1 MLITRVELE
10 NIKSYRQLAVDF
22 RRGTTAI
29 SGANGAGKTTLV
41 EAIGFALFDSLPYN
55 QGQFV
60 REGEK
65 YGHVIVHFIGNDD
78 RPYTVERRCGSGAR
92 WFVYDCEADARIEQ
106 NTDVLDKLHE
116 LFGIERERP
125 LDTLFKDALG
135 VPQGTFTSIFLQTAS
150 IRKKTFDALLQ
161 IEDYKIA
168 ADYLLDVQK
177 LYKEQAQTQQ
187 GEIQRLEYETRN
199 LVSWRTALRDAREQD
214 RRQKEQNILWTQQLA
229 QCEERYKALADQR
242 DELGQLEQQ
251 YQFRKSKDEDA
262 QQRLQDRQQDLN
274 LARTARKAVIESS
287 TSYQCYL
294 QADETLKKQRQDEKQ
309 RNLLRQRQASLRS
322 DLAAIEANMVN
333 LQGRLHE
340 VAVARQQVVELLPLV
355 EQQYELEKQRDDLAR
370 QVTRHES
377 LVKQHKQLTLQR
389 AKYLQQQESL
399 QQRIAQIEPL
409 EPLAGLLNE
418 RFEALASLRAQANG
432 RSARRQQL
440 REKQEQLKE
449 KRTEREQTAARLR
462 TAENQMAAI
471 EEHRHEAEQL
481 PTLQGQHQL
490 LFGQQQSLEASIA
503 AYKKSRKQS
512 AGGQCPLLNETCLNI
527 KQKGLI
533 SLESY
538 FDGQLE
544 EEYAQLSSV
553 TRQFSIVKNRLDEV
567 KPYADDLGKLG
578 QLVGQR
584 DSLAEHL
591 RRLALEI
598 NRLEREEAGLAQELE
613 ALKLVDQQIAQAE
626 KAHTQSK
633 AADQQVRELAGLQKQ
648 VQQLQE
654 QIQQSAADLL
664 ECEQEAGPLHGSAG
678 QLAKVKAQLDTLD
691 DPRSRSKAQQEIIK
705 QEPAYQQ
712 QLQAEQQ
719 QQQNID
725 QQLLSLEQ
733 QLLVYVDLDTAIS
746 EQEAMLQQSQAGY
759 QTYLQNEQ
767 AARLLPE
774 REQAHQQMLAIV
786 EKTRQA
792 LQLAE
797 QAYLKAKAVFHP
809 EELDAVAK
817 QVNQL
822 HMDLGQLAQA
832 MHGLQE
838 KINQLEEQIQQ
849 AEAQLVALEEAQREK
864 RTLEELQAMMELFRK
879 LIKEAAP
886 QVLKAIMGDISAEAN
901 RIFGEIMGDRSAQL
915 SWQNDYEIVLRRQG
929 INRTFAQLSGGEQMS
944 AALSVR
950 LALLKKL
957 SNLNIA
963 FFDEPTQNMDELRR
977 MNLAEQ
983 IRRVRGFD
991 QLIVISH
998 DDTFEQGLD
1007 TLVRL
1012 RKVDGET
1019 RQLTGDEVTSEESI
1033 QEQVHAS

>member
-10 NIKSYRQLAVDF
+10 NIKSYRHLTVDF

-29 SGANGAGKTTLV
+29 SGANGSGKTTLV
-41 EAIGFALFDSLPYN
+41 EAIGFALFNSLPYN

-65 YGHVIVHFIGNDD
+65 YGRVVVHFIGNDD
-78 RPYTVERRCGSGAR
+78 RPYTVERRCGVSAR

-106 NTDVLDKLHE
+106 STDVLDKLHE
-116 LFGIERERP
+116 LFGIDHERP
-125 LDTLFKDALG
+125 LDTLFEDALG
-135 VPQGTFTSIFLQTAS
+135 VPQGTFTSIFRESAS

-161 IEDYKIA
+161 IEDYKVA

-177 LYKEQAQTQQ
+177 LYKEQMQTQQ

-199 LVSWRTALRDAREQD
+199 LESWRMALRDAREQD
-214 RRQKEQNILWTQQLA
+214 RRQKEQNILWTQQLT
-229 QCEERYKALADQR
+229 QCEEHHKALDLQR
-242 DELGQLEQQ
+242 NKLGQLEQQ
-251 YQFRKSKDEDA
+251 YQFSRSKDEDA

-274 LARTARKAVIESS
+274 LARAARKAIIESS
-287 TSYQCYL
+287 ASYQLYL
-294 QADETLKKQRQDEKQ
+294 QADETLKKLRQDEKQ
-309 RNLLRQRQASLRS
+309 RNLLRQRQANLRS
-322 DLAAIEANMVN
+322 SLAAIEANMVN
-333 LQGRLHE
+333 LQGRLNE
-340 VAVARQQVVELLPLV
+340 VTIARQQVVELLPLV

-377 LVKQHKQLTLQR
+377 LVKQYKQLTSQR
-389 AKYLQQQESL
+389 VKYLQQQESL
-399 QQRIAQIEPL
+399 QQRITLIEPL

-449 KRTEREQTAARLR
+449 KRNEREQTAGRLR
-462 TAENQMAAI
+462 AAENQIATI

-481 PTLQGQHQL
+481 LALQEQHEQ
-490 LFGQQQSLEASIA
+490 LFGQQQRLEGNIT

-538 FDGQLE
+538 FDGLLE
-544 EEYAQLSSV
+544 EEYAQLSGI
-553 TRQFSIVKNRLDEV
+553 TQQFSVVKNRIDEV
-567 KPYADDLGKLG
+567 KPYADNLGKLG
-578 QLVGQR
+578 QLVGQS

-598 NRLEREEAGLAQELE
+598 NRLEREEAGLVQELE
-613 ALKLVDQQIAQAE
+613 ALKLIDQQIAQAE

-633 AADQQVRELAGLQKQ
+633 EADQQVRELAGLQKQ

-654 QIQQSAADLL
+654 QIQQSTTDLH
-664 ECEQEAGPLHGSAG
+664 ECEQEADTLRGSAG

-705 QEPAYQQ
+705 QEPAYQE
-712 QLQAEQQ
+712 QLRAEQQ
-719 QQQNID
+719 QRQNIE

-733 QLLVYVDLDTAIS
+733 QLLVYADLDTAIS
-746 EQEAMLQQSQAGY
+746 GQEAALQQSQAGY
-759 QTYLQNEQ
+759 QTYLKNEQ
-767 AARLLPE
+767 AARHLPE
-774 REQAHQQMLAIV
+774 REQAFQHMLTIA
-786 EKTRQA
+786 EQTRHA
-792 LQLAE
+792 LQVAE
-797 QAYLKAKAVFHP
+797 QAYLEAKAVFHP

-817 QVNQL
+817 QVIQL
-822 HMDLGQLAQA
+822 HKDLSQLAEA
-832 MHGLQE
+832 MKGLQD

-849 AEAQLVALEEAQREK
+849 AEAQLVELEAAQQEK
-864 RTLEELQAMMELFRK
+864 RTLEELQVMTELFRK

-886 QVLKAIMGDISAEAN
+886 QVLKAVLTDISAEAN

-915 SWQNDYEIVLRRQG
+915 SWQNDYEVVLRRQS
-929 INRTFAQLSGGEQMS
+929 ISRSFAQLSGGEQMS

-957 SNLNIA
+957 SKLNIA

-1007 TLVRL
+1007 SLVRL
-1012 RKVDGET
+1012 RKIDGET
-1019 RQLTGDEVTSEESI
+1019 RQLIEDEAMQEER
-1033 QEQVHAS
+1033 EQARAHAS